1 MSFNIGLTGLNAA
14 SADLKVTGNNIAN
27 SGTVGFKESRAEFA
41 NLFVQSYGSISKTAI
56 GSGAR
61 LAATP
66 QQFTQ
71 GSLDYSDNVMDLAIS
86 GQGFF
91 IMDENGSKSYTRAG
105 AFQVDQD
112 GYVVNSQGQKLQTY
126 PRKDDNLYAVT
137 EGVFVPELNDP
148 EFDVGNLQSLQLP
161 LENFPPTSTG
171 KVVSKIN
178 LRSDAEAIRDINGTL
193 VTFNQND
200 PDTYNYST
208 SATVYDT
215 LGLPR
220 NMTFYFQKTE
230 TPLTWNVYTDLGDWA
245 DPASPNTL
253 TPITLE
259 FDTTGNLVAPAADE
273 LQAFAFP
280 DLSLYEPDN
289 GAQIGTVQN
298 PDIVPPLVDPT
309 IYVNFTGMTQFGT
322 QYTVNEL
329 SQNGNAVGR
338 LSGLEVDSNGI
349 VFSRY
354 TNGQSKA
361 LGQVALANFNNPQGL
376 QVVGNNAWIETA
388 ESGEHTYDAPGN
400 GELGSVQSGALE
412 ASNVD
417 VAEELVNLITAQ
429 RNYQAN
435 AKTVS
440 TADQMVQTILNL
452 Q

>member
-27 SGTVGFKESRAEFA
+27 SGTVGFKESRAEFS
-41 NLFVQSYGSISKTAI
+41 NLFVQSYGSISKTSV
-56 GSGAR
+56 GSGAKV
-61 LAATP
+61 AATP

-71 GSLDYSDNVMDLAIS
+71 GSLDYTENVMDMAIS

-91 IMDENGSKSYTRAG
+91 ILDDEGNKAYSRAG

-112 GYVVNSQGQKLQTY
+112 GYVVNSQGMKLQTY
-126 PRKDDNLYAVT
+126 PLKDNNFYAINDSTFT
-137 EGVFVPELNDP
+137 EEPARIVPEFN
-148 EFDVGNLQSLQLP
+148 VGQLVNLQLP
-161 LENFPPTSTG
+161 LENIEPTSTG
-171 KVVSKIN
+171 KTVSNIN
-178 LRSDAEAIRDINGTL
+178 LRSDAEPILAIDG
-193 VTFNQND
+193 VTPISFDQND

-208 SATVYDT
+208 SVTVYDT
-215 LGLPR
+215 LGSPR
-220 NMTFYFQKTE
+220 TMTYYFKKE
-230 TPLTWNVYTDLGDWA
+230 PNPLEWSVYADLEGRIDDTA
-245 DPASPNTL
+245 PL
-253 TPITLE
+253 TPITTLVFDANGALTTPTELLE
-259 FDTTGNLVAPAADE
+259 IPFDLA
-273 LQAFAFP
+273 
-280 DLSLYEPDN
+280 LYEPSN
-289 GAQIGTVQN
+289 GAQIGTVQSTN
-298 PDIVPPLVDPT
+298 PTVVNNIISVDFK
-309 IYVNFTGMTQFGT
+309 NMTQFGT

-329 SQNGNAVGR
+329 SQDGNAVGR
-338 LSGLEVDSNGI
+338 LSGLEVDANGI

-376 QVVGNNAWIETA
+376 QVMGNNTWIETA
-388 ESGEHTYDAPGN
+388 ESGEHAYDAPGN
-400 GELGSVQSGALE
+400 GELGSIQSGALE

>member
-1 MSFNIGLTGLNAA
+1 MSFNIGLTGLSAA

-41 NLFVQSYGSISKTAI
+41 NLFVQSYGSISKTSV
-56 GSGAR
+56 GSGAK

-71 GSLDYSDNVMDLAIS
+71 GSLDYTENVMDMGIS

-91 IMDENGSKSYTRAG
+91 ILKEGDNNDSISYSRAG
-105 AFQVDQD
+105 AFQVDKD

-126 PRKDDNLYAVT
+126 AVKANDNYST
-137 EGVFVPELNDP
+137 NDTAFIP
-148 EFDVGNLQSLQLP
+148 VKTGEEFNIGDLQPLKLP
-161 LENFPPTSTG
+161 LENQEPTSTG
-171 KVVSKIN
+171 KTIVSVN
-178 LRSDAEAIRDINGTL
+178 LRSDAEAITSITAEPISFD
-193 VTFNQND
+193 QND

-208 SATVYDT
+208 SVTVYDT

-220 NMTFYFQKTE
+220 NLTYYFQKAAD
-230 TPLTWNVYTDLGDWA
+230 PALTWNVYADLGNKIDDA
-245 DPASPNTL
+245 EPLPILTTL
-253 TPITLE
+253 T
-259 FDTTGNLVAPAADE
+259 FDANGKLTTPTE
-273 LQAFAFP
+273 LIDISLP
-280 DLSLYEPDN
+280 DLALYDPPN
-289 GAQIGTVQN
+289 GAKIGTATADGSADGV
-298 PDIVPPLVDPT
+298 ISVD
-309 IYVNFTGMTQFGT
+309 FSSMTQFGT

-338 LSGLEVDSNGI
+338 LSGLEVDVNGI

-376 QVVGNNAWIETA
+376 QVIGNNAWIETA
-388 ESGEHTYDAPGN
+388 ESGEHSYDAPGN
-400 GELGSVQSGALE
+400 GELGSIQSGALE
-412 ASNVD
+412 SSNVD

>member
-1 MSFNIGLTGLNAA
+1 MSFNIGLTGLN
-14 SADLKVTGNNIAN
+14 SSSSDLSVVGNNIAN
-27 SGTVGFKESRAEFA
+27 SGTSGFKKSRAEFA
-41 NLFVQSYGSISKTAI
+41 NLFVQSYGSISKTSV
-56 GSGAR
+56 GSGAK

-71 GSLDYSDNVMDLAIS
+71 GSLDYTENVMDMGIS

-91 IMDENGSKSYTRAG
+91 IMKEGDNNDSISYTRAG
-105 AFQVDQD
+105 AFQVDKD

-126 PRKDDNLYAVT
+126 AVKENNNYST
-137 EGVFVPELNDP
+137 DQSLFIPVKSGE
-148 EFDVGNLQSLQLP
+148 EFNVGDLRPLQLP
-161 LENFPPTSTG
+161 LANQEPTTTG
-171 KVVSKIN
+171 KTIVSVN
-178 LRSDAEAIRDINGTL
+178 LRSDAEPIKAIDGT
-193 VTFNQND
+193 VIEFNQND

-208 SATVYDT
+208 SVTVYDS

-220 NMTFYFQKTE
+220 NLTYYFRKVE
-230 TPLTWNVYTDLGDWA
+230 TDPPVPTWDVYADLDNKIDNTTALSPLVGSPLTFDANGKLT
-245 DPASPNTL
+245 SPTAL
-253 TPITLE
+253 IEMP
-259 FDTTGNLVAPAADE
+259 
-273 LQAFAFP
+273 FP
-280 DLSLYEPDN
+280 DLALYNPKN
-289 GAQIGTVQN
+289 GAEIGTAATDGV
-298 PDIVPPLVDPT
+298 ISVD
-309 IYVNFTGMTQFGT
+309 FSSMTQFGT

-338 LSGLEVDSNGI
+338 LSGLEVDVNGI

-376 QVVGNNAWIETA
+376 QVMGNNSWIETA
-388 ESGEHTYDAPGN
+388 ESGAHTYDAPGN
-400 GELGSVQSGALE
+400 GELGSIQSGALE

-417 VAEELVNLITAQ
+417 VAAELVNLITAQ

-435 AKTVS
+435 AKTIS